1 MVLNRALLQI
11 GSVGVPKKLNFLV
24 QWCISLA
31 GRMDEREV
39 QLEGDAEAPA
49 ADSGAPR
56 SAASLGTFKAFS
68 RPRSELRKRDAVRYP

>member
-1 MVLNRALLQI
+1 
-11 GSVGVPKKLNFLV
+11 
-24 QWCISLA
+24 
-31 GRMDEREV
+31 MDEREV